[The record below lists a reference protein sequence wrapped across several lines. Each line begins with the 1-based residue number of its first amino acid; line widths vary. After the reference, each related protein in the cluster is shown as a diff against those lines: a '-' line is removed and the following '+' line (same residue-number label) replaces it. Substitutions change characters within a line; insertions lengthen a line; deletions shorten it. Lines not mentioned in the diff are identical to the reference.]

1 MLLPSIILQSKLF
14 FSSQK
19 FQVKDSYEK
28 KKWYYFLKGRGI
40 LLFSSCCNYFSN
52 VKYFSL
58 SSVGLSLK
66 FCTQY
71 WGWKA
76 GYNFWWPLLKSCNYH
91 SFFQVPGHFWSLSP
105 FSTSLPSFLFS
116 LQLLFFCLF
125 PRTPLSFSKYPHT
138 NSYLA
143 QALVWLMTELET
155 IGAVKNLPFAE
166 RRCTEKANMPEY
178 IMCH

>member
-28 KKWYYFLKGRGI
+28 KMVLISERKRNLVIW
-40 LLFSSCCNYFSN
+40 SCCNYYSN

-71 WGWKA
+71 WGWRA
-76 GYNFWWPLLKSCNYH
+76 GCSFWWPLPKSCNYH
-91 SFFQVPGHFWSLSP
+91 SFFQVSGHFWSLSP

-155 IGAVKNLPFAE
+155 IGAVKNLTFAE
-166 RRCTEKANMPEY
+166 RRCTEKENMPEY